1 MWRSDKRTSLAP
13 LEIKV
18 RGSEQYLV
26 KLERNGTVAAMMLV
40 RANSIAKMRM
50 PLGTYTLKYAT
61 GTGEYWCGETARVP
75 FGRQTA
81 YHRAGDT
88 FSFVKQTD
96 VYFGHVVELYLRRD
110 VTSAP
115 AACHRKHGEPDARR
129 SRGRFCM

>member
-1 MWRSDKRTSLAP
+1 LAP

-26 KLERNGTVAAMMLV
+26 KLERNGTVAAMLLV
-40 RANSIAKMRM
+40 RANSVAKMLM
-50 PLGTYTLKYAT
+50 TLGTYTLKYAT
-61 GTGEYWCGETARVP
+61 GTGEYWCGETARFP

-96 VYFGHVVELYLRRD
+96 RYSGYVVELYLQSD
-110 VTSAP
+110 GNLSTSRLSPQAW
-115 AACHRKHGEPDARR
+115 
-129 SRGRFCM
+129 